1 VLMIVAGFDGRTGP
15 PGLEAVLRLLNLS
28 PPDGGLLVLKAV
40 GLALF
45 GVYCFVW
52 AANRRR

>member
-1 VLMIVAGFDGRTGP
+1 MIIAGFDGRTGP

-28 PPDGGLLVLKAV
+28 PPDGGLLLLKAV

>member
-1 VLMIVAGFDGRTGP
+1 VFIDGRTGA
-15 PGLEAVLRLLNLS
+15 PGLQSVIRLINLS
-28 PPDGGLLVLKAV
+28 PAGGVLLLLKAF

>member
-1 VLMIVAGFDGRTGP
+1 MF
-15 PGLEAVLRLLNLS
+15 RLLNIS
-28 PPDGGLLVLKAV
+28 PAGGVLLGIKAL
-40 GLALF
+40 GLAMF

>member
-1 VLMIVAGFDGRTGP
+1 VL
-15 PGLEAVLRLLNLS
+15 LL
-28 PPDGGLLVLKAV
+28 LKAF